1 MKQKWV
7 LQVIVMMFGCTL
19 LLASLSWLSTQGD
32 KAGGAYTVFAEE
44 QPAMLTND
52 NLVEGLSAL
61 ELPTRIGKVNLNRS
75 ILSVDLK
82 VTEDDFDVAKLY
94 QGMAELI
101 SFSMERTSNV
111 DQLLLRLV
119 AEDKW
124 LGTRYLLLAADV
136 RRGQWPETALENLR
150 NVGNKEIPKELQTW
164 FRMTETHL
172 WKSKFR
178 DL

>member
-1 MKQKWV
+1 MKSKWA
-7 LQVIVMMFGCTL
+7 LQVILFMFGCTL
-19 LLASLSWLSTQGD
+19 LLASLSWLSERGD
-32 KAGGAYTVFAEE
+32 KTGRSYTVFAEE
-44 QPAMLTND
+44 QPITLTNN
-52 NLVEGLSAL
+52 NLVDGLSAL
-61 ELPTRIGKVNLNRS
+61 ELPAKIAKVGLNRNV
-75 ILSVDLK
+75 LSVDLK
-82 VTEDDFDVAKLY
+82 VTEDDFDAAKLY

-136 RRGQWPETALENLR
+136 RRGQWPASALEDLR
-150 NVGNKEIPKELQTW
+150 NVGNQEVPRELREW

-172 WKSKFR
+172 WKTRFGE
-178 DL
+178 